1 MRLQGIWRKRQN
13 EKNAPCLKDRRF
25 QGCFNGR
32 EEWKVFGFIVILRAI
47 ATALVANIHFKG
59 VYPNDILSF
68 GGGYG
73 LALFYMISGYLLA
86 NINANSSLK
95 EWYLPKLLRL
105 YVPLYIVRIIELL
118 VGYKEIST
126 IEIFLRE
133 FIFPGSWFGG
143 SMVFLYLLYFVIVKY
158 WLKGRADYKLGV
170 TITAATICYIAFFVA
185 KPSIATFS
193 IQSLAVEKQF
203 SIETP
208 YLITHFIW
216 IVCMFTGY
224 WLRKTEIKL
233 NKNYPM
239 VILLITSILVFL
251 AVRLITRDGKHVN
264 LEFALGPAY
273 VGFALALFMLLMKKR
288 VFVPRHFKNNHGQTV
303 GCHKHVFA
311 GDILHSVHVDR
322 MAEGLPFSNQ
332 FSFADYF
339 DYGIGLCGTSVIAK
353 NFKKISFV
361 H

>member
-32 EEWKVFGFIVILRAI
+32 EEWKVFGFIVILRA
-47 ATALVANIHFKG
+47 
-59 VYPNDILSF
+59 
-68 GGGYG
+68 
-73 LALFYMISGYLLA
+73 
-86 NINANSSLK
+86 
-95 EWYLPKLLRL
+95 
-105 YVPLYIVRIIELL
+105 
-118 VGYKEIST
+118 
-126 IEIFLRE
+126 
-133 FIFPGSWFGG
+133 
-143 SMVFLYLLYFVIVKY
+143 
-158 WLKGRADYKLGV
+158 
-170 TITAATICYIAFFVA
+170 
-185 KPSIATFS
+185 
-193 IQSLAVEKQF
+193 
-203 SIETP
+203 
-208 YLITHFIW
+208 
-216 IVCMFTGY
+216 
-224 WLRKTEIKL
+224 
-233 NKNYPM
+233 M

-339 DYGIGLCGTSVIAK
+339 DYGIGLCGASVIAK

>member
-1 MRLQGIWRKRQN
+1 M
-13 EKNAPCLKDRRF
+13 
-25 QGCFNGR
+25 
-32 EEWKVFGFIVILRAI
+32 FGFIVILRAI
-47 ATALVANIHFKG
+47 ATALVANSHFKG

-95 EWYLPKLLRL
+95 EWYIPKLLRL

-170 TITAATICYIAFFVA
+170 TITAATICYIALFVA

-273 VGFALALFMLLMKKR
+273 VGFALSLFMLLMKSEPLCR
-288 VFVPRHFKNNHGQTV
+288 
-303 GCHKHVFA
+303 
-311 GDILHSVHVDR
+311 DILKTIMGKLLAVISMCSLEIYYIQFMWIEWLKGYHFPINLALLIILITVSAYAVHQLSQR
-322 MAEGLPFSNQ
+322 ILKRFRLS
-332 FSFADYF
+332 
-339 DYGIGLCGTSVIAK
+339 IK
-353 NFKKISFV
+353 
-361 H
+361 